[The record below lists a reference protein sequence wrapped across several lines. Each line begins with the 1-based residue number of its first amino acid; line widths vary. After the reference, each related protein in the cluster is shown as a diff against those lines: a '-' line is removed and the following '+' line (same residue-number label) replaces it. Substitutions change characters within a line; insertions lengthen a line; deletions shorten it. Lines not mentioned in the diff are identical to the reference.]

1 MINEVL
7 KSFITIFVV
16 MDSIGNIPFF
26 LEIVK
31 GMPKNVVRKQLNMAI
46 TVAAVLM
53 ALFLFFGS
61 QVLKLFSID
70 INSFR
75 IAGGIILLIFGIH
88 YVFGIHQ
95 KQRRENGYDISVPI
109 GTPLLVSPGVITTI
123 IILTQINGVI
133 ITLLASVL
141 SILSA
146 LIILRFSARFYTL
159 LGKHWTNVV
168 SRVMGIMLASIA
180 VEFIRVGITEI
191 FK

>member
-88 YVFGIHQ
+88 YVFGIQQ

-109 GTPLLVSPGVITTI
+109 GTPLLVGPGVITTI